1 MIALWHPHRSP
12 HIGRVLVPAPT
23 ALARYSAAS
32 GHDAIGVAHA
42 QHAASEGDEQ
52 DHDQDADDSLHP
64 CSMAGAC
71 GSDRTICASGGLS

>member
-12 HIGRVLVPAPT
+12 HIGRALVPAPT

-42 QHAASEGDEQ
+42 QHAASQGDQ
-52 DHDQDADDSLHP
+52 QHDDQDSKGSAHISQ
-64 CSMAGAC
+64 MAATW
-71 GSDRTICASGGLS
+71 RTDQTFSRGLV